1 MTMRSIR
8 QLCLLVIT
16 LCSVSVTPAQ
26 TVLDF
31 EDADIPTNTIIDAQ
45 YGLRGVL
52 FEHAS
57 LEQDPAAHSG
67 MRVLRSIRTGT
78 EYFGPPL
85 PFVMTFTSAQA
96 RVKFFAGSQGVS
108 LNGTLTAF
116 DSSGNVVAT
125 DGPRFVTQ
133 NTFTTAFQVTVA
145 TPSITRVEFQLENTA
160 FESIDDLEFEGE
172 PPPTPPPAPVVTIT
186 QPIDGINVDIPGDI
200 PKLDIAGT
208 VTGEG
213 LLSRVTVTV
222 AFKRPPESATLPPLT
237 LELDL
242 TGTGTTRQFSL
253 PDGMNGVPLGPIT
266 VTATAQ
272 NVGGLK
278 GSATS
283 TITNLPLAV
292 RNRFITEGGAA
303 VFGEFQYGI
312 IGACSIAVY
321 EHGAICGISGG
332 AIVIRGDIFTKWLSL
347 RGPFNETGWF
357 GCPCSKNPETL
368 ECQPNEEGDTIG
380 AARSQSFERGRIYAH
395 LPGVAPPGAFY
406 VPAVFTDA
414 IDKRGGDEGIG
425 LPLADPTDS
434 AGVMQTWLFQRF
446 SRPDNPNCLST
457 PCCTSGPDDPGCLS
471 HLDDPDCL
479 LPSTMEIRG
488 SPPMLWMERQAG
500 TWLQGPGIL
509 SGTFVRSPFD
519 KARCKSP
526 ATLWESF
533 PCADNL
539 GPCTVHS
546 EPDFPPSNL
555 PDAGIQFCGGDTYF
569 PGSNDPPE
577 WKTSPAGDFVA
588 LPVFGAVLDAHMA
601 DIDNGFTHETH
612 NANCPFLGVG
622 LAIGA
627 VLQPPPIAFG
637 EYVAAQE
644 YGLTCVS
651 DFEFFVRPI
660 GPITKPAGVASLFG
674 KSNVDRIKTEYEIA
688 YAAAAHNFLG
698 APATGDLVHMT
709 GRWIIDCGHDTFKS
723 ELHPLFS
730 FARMKTVISE
740 TNTFT
745 GLEDDLFGGKPV
757 TRVAIWVNGWYP
769 GGDNN
774 AIEFD
779 AFPPPRPSPNSILH
793 VNKPVDS
800 DAAQDVT
807 VEFNFR
813 PAGAASQVHLRFSS
827 PFRQNPVTSLGEMK
841 FLPGREYWGIW
852 YLYWDE

>member
-1 MTMRSIR
+1 MTTRSIR
-8 QLCLLVIT
+8 QLCFLVMA
-16 LCSVSVTPAQ
+16 LSSANVSTAQ
-26 TVLDF
+26 SVLDF
-31 EDADIPTNTIIDAQ
+31 EDADIPTNTTIDAQ

-52 FEHAS
+52 FQHVS

-67 MRVLRSIRTGT
+67 IRVLRSIRTGT

-96 RVKFFAGSQGVS
+96 RVKFFAGSQGAS

-125 DGPRFVTQ
+125 DGPRLVPQ
-133 NTFTTAFQVTVA
+133 DTFTTAFEVTVP

-172 PPPTPPPAPVVTIT
+172 PPPTPPPQPVVTIT
-186 QPIDGINVDIPGDI
+186 QPIDGINVDIPGDL

-208 VTGEG
+208 VTGDG
-213 LLSRVTVTV
+213 LLSRITVTV
-222 AFKRPPESATLPPLT
+222 AYKRPPESAALPPIT

-272 NVGGLK
+272 NFGGLK

-283 TITNLPLAV
+283 TITNLPRAV
-292 RNRFITEGGAA
+292 RDRFITEGGAA

-312 IGACSIAVY
+312 VGACSIAVY
-321 EHGAICGISGG
+321 EHAAICGLSGG

-357 GCPCSKNPETL
+357 GCPS
-368 ECQPNEEGDTIG
+368 NEEGDTIG
-380 AARSQSFERGRIYAH
+380 GARSQSFERGRIYAH

-414 IDKRGGDEGIG
+414 IDKRGGDDGIG

-446 SRPDNPNCLST
+446 SRPDNPD
-457 PCCTSGPDDPGCLS
+457 G
-471 HLDDPDCL
+471 L
-479 LPSTMEIRG
+479 LPSTIEIRG
-488 SPPMLWMERQAG
+488 SPPTLWMERQAG
-500 TWLQGPGIL
+500 TWFQGPGIL
-509 SGTFVRSPFD
+509 SGTFVLSAFD
-519 KARCKSP
+519 KDRHKSA

-533 PCADNL
+533 DCNGNNL
-539 GPCTVHS
+539 GPCTVDP
-546 EPDFPPSNL
+546 EPDFPPPNL
-555 PDAGIQFCGGDTYF
+555 PDAGIQFCGGHTYF
-569 PGSNDPPE
+569 PPLHHPPE
-577 WKTSPAGDFVA
+577 WKSGPAGDFVA
-588 LPVFGAVLDAHMA
+588 VPVFGAVLDAHMGG
-601 DIDNGFTHETH
+601 IDNALTHETH
-612 NANCPFLGVG
+612 NSNCPYLDLG

-627 VLQPPPIAFG
+627 VIAPIPAIG
-637 EYVAAQE
+637 TYLAAE
-644 YGLTCVS
+644 DYGADCES

-660 GPITKPAGVASLFG
+660 GAITKPAGVSSLFG
-674 KSNVDRIKTEYEIA
+674 KDNTDRIKTEYEVA
-688 YAAAAHNFLG
+688 YAAAVHNFLG

-709 GRWIIDCGHDTFKS
+709 GRWIIDCGHETFKS

-779 AFPPPRPSPNSILH
+779 AFPPPRPSPNSVLH

-800 DAAQDVT
+800 DAAQDMNVQFDFT
-807 VEFNFR
+807 PV
-813 PAGAASQVHLRFSS
+813 GAASHVHLRFTS
-827 PFRQNPVTSLGEMK
+827 PFRQNPVTDLGEMI
-841 FLPGREYWGIW
+841 FEPGREYWGIW
-852 YLYWDE
+852 YLYWDEQ

>member
-1 MTMRSIR
+1 
-8 QLCLLVIT
+8 
-16 LCSVSVTPAQ
+16 
-26 TVLDF
+26 
-31 EDADIPTNTIIDAQ
+31 
-45 YGLRGVL
+45 
-52 FEHAS
+52 
-57 LEQDPAAHSG
+57 
-67 MRVLRSIRTGT
+67 
-78 EYFGPPL
+78 
-85 PFVMTFTSAQA
+85 
-96 RVKFFAGSQGVS
+96 
-108 LNGTLTAF
+108 
-116 DSSGNVVAT
+116 
-125 DGPRFVTQ
+125 
-133 NTFTTAFQVTVA
+133 
-145 TPSITRVEFQLENTA
+145 
-160 FESIDDLEFEGE
+160 
-172 PPPTPPPAPVVTIT
+172 VTIT

-222 AFKRPPESATLPPLT
+222 AFKRPPESAGLPPLT
-237 LELDL
+237 LELNL

-272 NVGGLK
+272 NIGGLK

-292 RNRFITEGGAA
+292 RNRFITDGGAA

-321 EHGAICGISGG
+321 EHGAICGLSGG

-357 GCPCSKNPETL
+357 GCPS
-368 ECQPNEEGDTIG
+368 NEEGDTIG
-380 AARSQSFERGRIYAH
+380 GARSQPFERGRIYGH

-406 VPAVFTDA
+406 VPTVFTNA

-446 SRPDNPNCLST
+446 SRPDNPD
-457 PCCTSGPDDPGCLS
+457 G
-471 HLDDPDCL
+471 L

-488 SPPMLWMERQAG
+488 SPPTLWMERQLGA
-500 TWLQGPGIL
+500 WFQGPGIL
-509 SGTFVRSPFD
+509 SGTFVLSAFD
-519 KARCKSP
+519 KERHKSA
-526 ATLWESF
+526 ATLWEDF
-533 PCADNL
+533 DCNGNNL
-539 GPCTVHS
+539 GPCTVDP
-546 EPDFPPSNL
+546 EPDFPPPNL

-577 WKTSPAGDFVA
+577 WKTGPAGDFVA

-612 NANCPFLGVG
+612 NANCPYLGLG

-627 VLQPPPIAFG
+627 VLQPPPVALG
-637 EYVAAQE
+637 EYVVAEE

-745 GLEDDLFGGKPV
+745 GLEDDLFGGKPA
-757 TRVAIWVNGWYP
+757 TRVAIWVSGWYP

-774 AIEFD
+774 PIEFN

-800 DAAQDVT
+800 DAAQDVN

-813 PAGAASQVHLRFSS
+813 PVGAASHVDLRFTSA
-827 PFRQNPVTSLGEMK
+827 FRQNPVTSLGEMK

>member
-1 MTMRSIR
+1 
-8 QLCLLVIT
+8 
-16 LCSVSVTPAQ
+16 
-26 TVLDF
+26 
-31 EDADIPTNTIIDAQ
+31 
-45 YGLRGVL
+45 
-52 FEHAS
+52 
-57 LEQDPAAHSG
+57 
-67 MRVLRSIRTGT
+67 
-78 EYFGPPL
+78 
-85 PFVMTFTSAQA
+85 
-96 RVKFFAGSQGVS
+96 
-108 LNGTLTAF
+108 
-116 DSSGNVVAT
+116 
-125 DGPRFVTQ
+125 
-133 NTFTTAFQVTVA
+133 
-145 TPSITRVEFQLENTA
+145 
-160 FESIDDLEFEGE
+160 
-172 PPPTPPPAPVVTIT
+172 
-186 QPIDGINVDIPGDI
+186 
-200 PKLDIAGT
+200 
-208 VTGEG
+208 
-213 LLSRVTVTV
+213 
-222 AFKRPPESATLPPLT
+222 
-237 LELDL
+237 
-242 TGTGTTRQFSL
+242 
-253 PDGMNGVPLGPIT
+253 
-266 VTATAQ
+266 
-272 NVGGLK
+272 
-278 GSATS
+278 
-283 TITNLPLAV
+283 
-292 RNRFITEGGAA
+292 
-303 VFGEFQYGI
+303 
-312 IGACSIAVY
+312 VY
-321 EHGAICGISGG
+321 EHGAICGLSGG

-357 GCPCSKNPETL
+357 GCPS
-368 ECQPNEEGDTIG
+368 NEEGDTIG
-380 AARSQSFERGRIYAH
+380 GARSQPFERGRIYAH

-406 VPAVFTDA
+406 VPAVFTNA

-446 SRPDNPNCLST
+446 SRPDNPDCLST

-471 HLDDPDCL
+471 HLGDPDCL

-539 GPCTVHS
+539 GPCTVDP
-546 EPDFPPSNL
+546 EPDFPPPNL

-569 PGSNDPPE
+569 PSGNDPPE
-577 WKTSPAGDFVA
+577 WKTGPSGDFAA
-588 LPVFGAVLDAHMA
+588 LPVFGAILDAHMG
-601 DIDNGFTHETH
+601 DIDNGLTHETH
-612 NANCPFLGVG
+612 NGNCPYLGLG

-627 VLQPPPIAFG
+627 VLQPPPIALG
-637 EYVAAQE
+637 EYVVAEE

-674 KSNVDRIKTEYEIA
+674 KSNTDRIKTEYEVA

-745 GLEDDLFGGKPV
+745 GLEDDLFGGKPA

>member
-1 MTMRSIR
+1 MRSIR

-31 EDADIPTNTIIDAQ
+31 EDADIPTNTTIDAQ

-125 DGPRFVTQ
+125 DGPRFVPQ
-133 NTFTTAFQVTVA
+133 DTFTTAFQVTIP

-172 PPPTPPPAPVVTIT
+172 PPPTPPPQPIVTIT
-186 QPIDGINVDIPGDI
+186 HPIDGINVDIPGDL

-222 AFKRPPESATLPPLT
+222 AFKRPPESAALPPLT

-283 TITNLPLAV
+283 TITNLPRAV
-292 RNRFITEGGAA
+292 RDRFITEGGAA

-312 IGACSIAVY
+312 VGLCSIAVY
-321 EHGAICGISGG
+321 KHGAICGRSGG

-357 GCPCSKNPETL
+357 GCPS
-368 ECQPNEEGDTIG
+368 NEEGDTIG
-380 AARSQSFERGRIYAH
+380 GARSQPFERGRIYAH
-395 LPGVAPPGAFY
+395 LPGVAPPAAFY
-406 VPAVFTDA
+406 VPTVFTEA
-414 IDKRGGDEGIG
+414 IDKRDGDEGIG

-446 SRPDNPNCLST
+446 LRPDNPD
-457 PCCTSGPDDPGCLS
+457 G
-471 HLDDPDCL
+471 L

-488 SPPMLWMERQAG
+488 SPPTLWMERQLG
-500 TWLQGPGIL
+500 TWFQGPGIL
-509 SGTFVRSPFD
+509 SGTFVLSAFD
-519 KARCKSP
+519 KERHKSA
-526 ATLWESF
+526 ATLWEGF
-533 PCADNL
+533 DCNGNNL
-539 GPCTVHS
+539 GPCTVDP
-546 EPDFPPSNL
+546 EADFPPSNL

-577 WKTSPAGDFVA
+577 WKTGPSGDFVA
-588 LPVFGAVLDAHMA
+588 LPVFGAILDAHMA
-601 DIDNGFTHETH
+601 DIDNGLTHETH
-612 NANCPFLGVG
+612 NANCPYLGLG

-627 VLQPPPIAFG
+627 VLQPPPIALG

-674 KSNVDRIKTEYEIA
+674 KDNKDRIKTEYEIA

-709 GRWIIDCGHDTFKS
+709 GRWIIDCGHKTFKS

-730 FARMKTVISE
+730 FARMKTVVSE

-745 GLEDDLFGGKPV
+745 GLEDDLFGGKPA
-757 TRVAIWVNGWYP
+757 TRVAIWVSGWYP
-769 GGDNN
+769 GGDSS

-800 DAAQDVT
+800 DAAQDVN

-813 PAGAASQVHLRFSS
+813 PAGAASHVDLHFTS
-827 PFRQNPVTSLGEMK
+827 PLRQNPVTSLGEMK
-841 FLPGREYWGIW
+841 FLPGREVLGYMVSLLG
-852 YLYWDE
+852 

>member
-1 MTMRSIR
+1 MRSIR

-31 EDADIPTNTIIDAQ
+31 EDADIPTNTTIDAQ

-125 DGPRFVTQ
+125 DGPRLVTQ
-133 NTFTTAFQVTVA
+133 NTFTTAFQVTVP

-303 VFGEFQYGI
+303 VFGEFQYRYHWRLFDCGVR
-312 IGACSIAVY
+312 ARRDLRYLRRRDCDPRRHFYQVAV
-321 EHGAICGISGG
+321 
-332 AIVIRGDIFTKWLSL
+332 
-347 RGPFNETGWF
+347 
-357 GCPCSKNPETL
+357 
-368 ECQPNEEGDTIG
+368 
-380 AARSQSFERGRIYAH
+380 AARAVQRDWMVWVSVLEESGDARMPAKRGR
-395 LPGVAPPGAFY
+395 
-406 VPAVFTDA
+406 
-414 IDKRGGDEGIG
+414 
-425 LPLADPTDS
+425 
-434 AGVMQTWLFQRF
+434 
-446 SRPDNPNCLST
+446 
-457 PCCTSGPDDPGCLS
+457 
-471 HLDDPDCL
+471 
-479 LPSTMEIRG
+479 
-488 SPPMLWMERQAG
+488 
-500 TWLQGPGIL
+500 
-509 SGTFVRSPFD
+509 
-519 KARCKSP
+519 
-526 ATLWESF
+526 
-533 PCADNL
+533 
-539 GPCTVHS
+539 
-546 EPDFPPSNL
+546 
-555 PDAGIQFCGGDTYF
+555 
-569 PGSNDPPE
+569 
-577 WKTSPAGDFVA
+577 
-588 LPVFGAVLDAHMA
+588 
-601 DIDNGFTHETH
+601 
-612 NANCPFLGVG
+612 
-622 LAIGA
+622 
-627 VLQPPPIAFG
+627 
-637 EYVAAQE
+637 
-644 YGLTCVS
+644 
-651 DFEFFVRPI
+651 
-660 GPITKPAGVASLFG
+660 
-674 KSNVDRIKTEYEIA
+674 
-688 YAAAAHNFLG
+688 
-698 APATGDLVHMT
+698 
-709 GRWIIDCGHDTFKS
+709 
-723 ELHPLFS
+723 
-730 FARMKTVISE
+730 
-740 TNTFT
+740 
-745 GLEDDLFGGKPV
+745 
-757 TRVAIWVNGWYP
+757 
-769 GGDNN
+769 
-774 AIEFD
+774 
-779 AFPPPRPSPNSILH
+779 
-793 VNKPVDS
+793 
-800 DAAQDVT
+800 
-807 VEFNFR
+807 
-813 PAGAASQVHLRFSS
+813 
-827 PFRQNPVTSLGEMK
+827 
-841 FLPGREYWGIW
+841 
-852 YLYWDE
+852 